1 MAAPEFIPG
10 QRWISNT
17 ESELGLGIVVDYA
30 NRRVTL
36 SFPAASEQ
44 RTYAADSAPLSRVE
58 YPVGECITSADGEQL
73 KVTELRERAGCI
85 LYIGKNGNDDTV
97 ELEEIDLDSFVRF
110 SKPQDR
116 MFAGQIE
123 KSSSFELRVETLEH
137 RHSHQQSDAFGL
149 LGGRVQLLPHQLYIA
164 NQVGQ
169 RHAPRVLLADEV
181 GLGKTIEAGLVL
193 HQQLISGRASRA
205 LIVVPDSLVHQWLVE
220 MLRRFN
226 LRFTIL
232 DEARCLALE
241 EVDTDD
247 DLFGLD
253 DPSDEPAEEQPLEI
267 DNPFE
272 TAQLVLCSLSFLT
285 EHVGR
290 HIQALEA
297 PWDLMIVDEAH
308 HLTWSE
314 QQVSPEYACIEALA
328 QKIPGL
334 LLLTATPEQLG
345 AEGHFARLRL
355 LDPDR
360 YFDLQKFSEEEACYR
375 PVSDLVQQLLAD
387 DVNVQLQDNPEL
399 KKQLTEYLGD
409 KTATELTSGPE
420 TEADLGQQGVQQGI
434 DDAIDSLLDRHGTG
448 RVLFRNTRETVEGF
462 RERHLNAHPL
472 EAPAQFIE
480 ASDSAT
486 LEELLHP
493 ELLLSH
499 SVLGDEVWTI
509 SDPRVAWLVEW
520 LAENRDEK
528 VLVIC
533 ARASTAQTLEEYLRL
548 RKGVQSAVFHEGLG
562 LVARD
567 RAAAYFADEDERAQ
581 VLVCSEI
588 GSEGRN
594 FQFARHLVLFDL
606 PLNPDLLEQRIGRL
620 DRIGQRHDVQIH
632 VPYYASDPHAAGL
645 GIEGMQSEGK
655 QNAQEVLLNWYHHGL
670 NAFERVCPIGQA
682 MYQQFEES
690 LRHCLTAGCEDEL
703 ELLIGQTHLATEN
716 MLKNLH
722 EGRDR
727 LLELNSCNTR
737 RAEDVVD
744 ALLAATQ
751 MRELAE
757 YMDCLFDQFG
767 VEQEFHSADS
777 IVLHP
782 GEHMICHS
790 FPGLPSDGMT
800 GTYHRTKA
808 LSREDMQ
815 FLTWEHPMVSGA
827 IDMVLEGDFGNT
839 ALCTIKLPPLKP
851 GTLLLE
857 TIYTLHCPAPKHLQL
872 HRYLHQPMVR
882 IVVDIKNNN
891 LSKVLT
897 FERLS
902 SLARSVKKRTG
913 VDIVRHAR
921 PEIIQMI
928 AQTDKISGAQQ
939 EEIISAAMTQMTH
952 EQQVELNR
960 LTALAEVNPNIRQDE
975 IEHLKSNTELL
986 AHYLESA
993 QLKLDALRVIIT
1005 V

>member
-1 MAAPEFIPG
+1 MAAPEFVPS

-17 ESELGLGIVVDYA
+17 ESELGLGIVVEYA

-58 YPVGECITSADGEQL
+58 YPVGELITSADGEQL
-73 KVTELRERAGCI
+73 KVTEVQNQAGCI
-85 LYIGKNGNDDTV
+85 LYIGKNNNGDTV
-97 ELEEIDLDSFVRF
+97 ELEEIDLDSFVSF

-116 MFAGQIE
+116 LFSGQIE
-123 KSSSFELRVETLEH
+123 KSSSFQLRVETQEY

-181 GLGKTIEAGLVL
+181 GLGKTIEAGLIL

-241 EVDTDD
+241 EVDTDE
-247 DLFGLD
+247 DLFD
-253 DPSDEPAEEQPLEI
+253 MDEPAEDPSLDSE
-267 DNPFE
+267 NPFE

-285 EHVGR
+285 EHLGR
-290 HIQALEA
+290 HAQALEA
-297 PWDLMIVDEAH
+297 PWGLMIVDEAH

-314 QQVSPEYACIEALA
+314 QQVSPEYTCVEALA

-345 AEGHFARLRL
+345 VEGHFARLRL

-360 YFDLQKFSEEEACYR
+360 YFDIRKFREEEAGYR
-375 PVSDLVQQLLAD
+375 PVSDLVQRLLAD
-387 DVNVQLQDNPEL
+387 DVAEQLRDNPEL
-399 KKQLTEYLGD
+399 KNQLTEYLGD
-409 KTATELTSGPE
+409 QTATELVAG
-420 TEADLGQQGVQQGI
+420 ADQQAI

-448 RVLFRNTRETVEGF
+448 RVLFRNTREAVKGF
-462 RERHLNAHPL
+462 PERHLHAHPV
-472 EAPAQFIE
+472 EAPEQFID
-480 ASDSAT
+480 ASASAT

-493 ELLLSH
+493 ELLL
-499 SVLGDEVWTI
+499 GEEVWTI
-509 SDPRVAWLVEW
+509 ADPRVAWLVEW

-533 ARASTAQTLEEYLRL
+533 SRASTAQTLEEYLRL

-632 VPYYASDPHAAGL
+632 VPYYAAVFQG
-645 GIEGMQSEGK
+645 EGGQSEENQSEGT
-655 QNAQEVLLNWYHHGL
+655 QTAQEVLLNWYHRGL

-682 MYQQFEES
+682 MFQQFEEP
-690 LRHCLTAGCEDEL
+690 LRRCLAQREDLITGSEDEL
-703 ELLIGQTHLATEN
+703 TLLIEQTHLATEQT
-716 MLKNLH
+716 LQNLH
-722 EGRDR
+722 QGRDR
-727 LLELNSCNTR
+727 LLELNSCNIR
-737 RAEDVVD
+737 RADDVVD

-751 MRELAE
+751 MRELSE
-757 YMDCLFDQFG
+757 YMDRIFDHFG

-782 GEHMICHS
+782 SDHMICHS
-790 FPGLPSDGMT
+790 FPGLPGDGLT

-815 FLTWEHPMVSGA
+815 FLTWEPPMVSGA
-827 IDMVLEGDFGNT
+827 MDMVLEGDFGNT

-857 TIYTLHCPAPKHLQL
+857 TIYTLHCPAPKRLQL

-882 IVVDIKNNN
+882 ILVDIKNNN
-891 LSKVLT
+891 LTKVLT

-902 SLARSVKKRTG
+902 SLAKSVKRHTG
-913 VDIVRHAR
+913 VDLVRHAR
-921 PEIIQMI
+921 PEITQMI
-928 AQTDKISGAQQ
+928 GQTDNIAEAQQ
-939 EEIISAAMTQMTH
+939 EEIVSAAMAQMTH

-960 LTALAEVNPNIRQDE
+960 LTALAEVNPNIRRDE
-975 IEHLKSNTELL
+975 IEHLQSNTELL
-986 AHYLESA
+986 MQYLQSA
-993 QLKLDALRVIIT
+993 QLKLDALRVIIA

>member
-1 MAAPEFIPG
+1 LAVTQFIPG

-17 ESELGLGIVVDYA
+17 ESELGLGIVVENL

-36 SFPAASEQ
+36 SFPAASEV

-58 YPVGECITSADGEQL
+58 YPVGENITSADGQQVM
-73 KVTELRERAGCI
+73 VTELREVDGCI
-85 LYIGKNGNDDTV
+85 LYIGKNANGDMAEV
-97 ELEEIDLDSFVRF
+97 EEIELHSFVRF

-123 KSSSFELRVETLEH
+123 KNSSFELRVATLEH
-137 RHSHQQSDAFGL
+137 RHSYQKSDAFGL

-164 NQVGQ
+164 NQVGL

-181 GLGKTIEAGLVL
+181 GLGKTIEAGLIL
-193 HQQLISGRASRA
+193 HQQLVSGRAARA
-205 LIVVPDSLVHQWLVE
+205 LIVVPDSLIHQWLVE

-241 EVDTDD
+241 EPLVEDD
-247 DLFGLD
+247 IFDL
-253 DPSDEPAEEQPLEI
+253 DEPEDVLSLEI
-267 DNPFE
+267 ENPFE

-285 EHVGR
+285 KYPQR
-290 HIQALEA
+290 HEQALKA
-297 PWDLMIVDEAH
+297 SWDMMIVDEAH

-314 QQVSPEYACIEALA
+314 EQGSPEYTCIEALA
-328 QKIPGL
+328 KKIPSL

-345 AEGHFARLRL
+345 ADGHFARLRL

-360 YFDLQKFSEEEACYR
+360 YFDIQQFREEEAGYR

-387 DVNVQLQDNPEL
+387 DVVNALQNNTEL
-399 KKQLTEYLGD
+399 SHQLTHYLGEETVERL
-409 KTATELTSGPE
+409 TAVAASEMTPE
-420 TEADLGQQGVQQGI
+420 QVSLEVQ
-434 DDAIDSLLDRHGTG
+434 DAIDGLLDRHGTG
-448 RVLFRNTRETVEGF
+448 RVLFRNTREAVQGF
-462 RERHLNAHPL
+462 PERRLHAHPL
-472 EAPAQFIE
+472 EVPEPFIA
-480 ASDSAT
+480 ASLGAT
-486 LEELLHP
+486 LDELLHP
-493 ELLLSH
+493 ELLLSTPK
-499 SVLGDEVWTI
+499 LGDEFWTLV
-509 SDPRVAWLVEW
+509 DTRVAWLVEW
-520 LAENRDEK
+520 LAANRDEK

-548 RKGVQSAVFHEGLG
+548 RKGVRSAVFHEGMG

-581 VLVCSEI
+581 ILVCSEI

-620 DRIGQRHDVQIH
+620 DRIGQRHDVHIH
-632 VPYYASDPHAAGL
+632 VPYYLSDGFT
-645 GIEGMQSEGK
+645 S
-655 QNAQEVLLNWYHHGL
+655 AQEHLLNWYHRGL
-670 NAFERVCPIGQA
+670 NAFERVCPIGQSI
-682 MYQQFEES
+682 YQQFETP
-690 LRHCLTAGCEDEL
+690 LLQCLEAGDDGEL
-703 ELLIGQTHLATEN
+703 DALIKQTQTATEAT
-716 MLKNLH
+716 LQELH
-722 EGRDR
+722 NGRDR

-737 RAEDVVD
+737 RAEAVVD
-744 ALLAATQ
+744 HILEATR
-751 MRELAE
+751 MKELAE
-757 YMDCLFDQFG
+757 YMDRLFDHFG

-782 GEHMICHS
+782 GDHMVCHS
-790 FPGLPSDGMT
+790 FPGLPSDGLT

-882 IVVDIKNNN
+882 IVVDIKGNN
-891 LSKVLT
+891 LTKVLT
-897 FERLS
+897 FERLNG
-902 SLARSVKKRTG
+902 LVKSVKKRTA
-913 VDIVRHAR
+913 VDLVRHAR
-921 PEIIQMI
+921 PDITQMI
-928 AQTDKISGAQQ
+928 AQTDVVAQSQ
-939 EEIISAAMTQMTH
+939 QDEMVAAAITQMNH
-952 EQQVELNR
+952 DQQMEIQR
-960 LTALAEVNPNIRQDE
+960 LTALAKVNPNIRQDE
-975 IEHLKSNTELL
+975 IKHLQSSTELL
-986 AHYLESA
+986 AQYLESA
-993 QLKLDALRVIIT
+993 QLKLDSLRAVIA

>member
-1 MAAPEFIPG
+1 MGSLSLLNCLEYAPIFKHLGEFHLSAPEFIPG

-17 ESELGLGIVVDYA
+17 ESELGLGIVVECA

-44 RTYAADSAPLSRVE
+44 RTYATESAPLSRVE
-58 YPVGECITSADGEQL
+58 YPVGELITSADGKQL
-73 KVTELRERAGCI
+73 RVTELRNQAGRI
-85 LYIGKNGNDDTV
+85 LYVGKDNNNETV
-97 ELEEIDLDSFVRF
+97 ELDELDLDSFVRF

-123 KSSSFELRVETLEH
+123 KSSSFELRVDTLEYRH
-137 RHSHQQSDAFGL
+137 RQQQSDAFGL

-181 GLGKTIEAGLVL
+181 GLGKTIEAGLIL
-193 HQQLISGRASRA
+193 HQQLICGRTSRA

-241 EVDTDD
+241 DRSAEDDFFELDEEIESAVDD
-247 DLFGLD
+247 GL
-253 DPSDEPAEEQPLEI
+253 E
-267 DNPFE
+267 NPFE

-285 EHVGR
+285 EHPQR
-290 HIQALEA
+290 HAQALEA
-297 PWDLMIVDEAH
+297 PWDMMIVDEAH

-314 QQVSPEYACIEALA
+314 QQVSAEYACIEALA

-345 AEGHFARLRL
+345 LEGHFARLRL

-360 YFDLQKFSEEEACYR
+360 YFDIKQFREEEAGYR

-387 DVNVQLQDNPEL
+387 DVACQLESNVELRNQLVD
-399 KKQLTEYLGD
+399 YLGEQ
-409 KTATELTSGPE
+409 AVEELMSGLVSE
-420 TEADLGQQGVQQGI
+420 SADQAIQ
-434 DDAIDSLLDRHGTG
+434 DAVDSLLDRHGTG
-448 RVLFRNTRETVEGF
+448 RVLFRNTRETVQGF
-462 RERHLNAHPL
+462 PERQLHKHPL
-472 EAPAQFIE
+472 EAPEQFVT
-480 ASDSAT
+480 ASASAT

-493 ELLLSH
+493 EFLL
-499 SVLGDEVWTI
+499 GEEVWTI
-509 SDPRVAWLVEW
+509 ADPRVAWLVEW
-520 LAENRDEK
+520 LAENRQEK

-548 RKGVQSAVFHEGLG
+548 RKGVHSAVFHEGMG

-567 RAAAYFADEDERAQ
+567 RAAAYFADEDESAQ

-620 DRIGQRHDVQIH
+620 DRIGQRFDVQIH
-632 VPYYASDPHAAGL
+632 VPYYAADYRA
-645 GIEGMQSEGK
+645 EGK
-655 QNAQEVLLNWYHHGL
+655 QNAQEVLLRWYDGGL
-670 NAFERVCPIGQA
+670 NAFERVCSIGRSI
-682 MYQQFEES
+682 YQQFEAS
-690 LRHCLTAGCEDEL
+690 LRHCLDAGSEGEL
-703 ELLIGQTHLATEN
+703 NVLIEQTHQATEDTLN
-716 MLKNLH
+716 NLH
-722 EGRDR
+722 QGRDR
-727 LLELNSCNTR
+727 LLELNSCNAR
-737 RAEDVVD
+737 RADSIVD

-757 YMDCLFDQFG
+757 YMDRLFDHFG

-782 GEHMICHS
+782 GDHMICHS
-790 FPGLPSDGMT
+790 FPGLPNDGMT

-882 IVVDIKNNN
+882 IVVDIKNNE
-891 LSKVLT
+891 LSKILT
-897 FERLS
+897 FEKLS
-902 SLARSVKKRTG
+902 SLAKSVKKRTG
-913 VDIVRHAR
+913 VDLVRHAR
-921 PEIIQMI
+921 PEITQLI
-928 AQTDKISGAQQ
+928 AQTEQLAEKQQVEIVSGAM
-939 EEIISAAMTQMTH
+939 AQMTH
-952 EQQVELNR
+952 EQHVELSR
-960 LTALAEVNPNIRQDE
+960 LTALAEVNPNIRCDE
-975 IEHLKSNTELL
+975 IEHLQENTELL
-986 AHYLESA
+986 ANYLQSA
-993 QLKLDALRVIIT
+993 KLKLDALRVIVT

>member
-1 MAAPEFIPG
+1 MAAPDFIPG

-17 ESELGLGIVVDYA
+17 ESELGLGIVVEYA
-30 NRRVTL
+30 NRRVSL

-73 KVTELRERAGCI
+73 NVTELQERFGCI
-85 LYIGKNGNDDTV
+85 LYIGKNNHGDTV

-123 KSSSFELRVETLEH
+123 KSRNFELRVDTLEH
-137 RHSHQQSDAFGL
+137 RHSHQQSEAFGL

-181 GLGKTIEAGLVL
+181 GLGKTIEAGLIL
-193 HQQLISGRASRA
+193 HQQLISGRANRA

-247 DLFGLD
+247 DLFDLD
-253 DPSDEPAEEQPLEI
+253 DASSESTSGSEELSSEI

-285 EHVGR
+285 EHVER
-290 HIQALEA
+290 HAQALEA
-297 PWDLMIVDEAH
+297 SWDLMIVDEAH

-314 QQVSPEYACIEALA
+314 QQVSPEYACIEALS

-345 AEGHFARLRL
+345 VEGHFARLRL
-355 LDPDR
+355 LDSDR
-360 YFDLQKFSEEEACYR
+360 YFDLQKFSEEESCYR

-387 DVNVQLQDNPEL
+387 DAVEQLQDNQEL
-399 KKQLTEYLGD
+399 KKQLTEYLGEQ
-409 KTATELTSGPE
+409 TAAELTSSPE
-420 TEADLGQQGVQQGI
+420 TEADHGQQEIQQVI

-448 RVLFRNTRETVEGF
+448 RVLFRNTRETVDGF

-472 EAPAQFIE
+472 EAPKQFVE
-480 ASDSAT
+480 ASSSAT

-499 SVLGDEVWTI
+499 SVLGDEVWPI
-509 SDPRVAWLVEW
+509 SDPRVAWLAEW

-533 ARASTAQTLEEYLRL
+533 ARASTAQSLEGYLRL

-632 VPYYASDPHAAGL
+632 VPYYSVGL
-645 GIEGMQSEGK
+645 GNEGMLSEGK
-655 QNAQEVLLNWYHHGL
+655 QNAQEVLLNWYHRGL

-682 MYQQFEES
+682 MYQQFEEP
-690 LRHCLTAGCEDEL
+690 LRHCLTSGCEDEL
-703 ELLIGQTHLATEN
+703 ELLIGQTHLATEKT
-716 MLKNLH
+716 LQHLH

-727 LLELNSCNTR
+727 LLELNSCHTR
-737 RAEDVVD
+737 RADEVVD

-757 YMDCLFDQFG
+757 YMDRLFDQFG

-782 GEHMICHS
+782 GDHMICHS

-857 TIYTLHCPAPKHLQL
+857 TIYTLHCPAPKRLQL

-882 IVVDIKNNN
+882 IVVDIKNKD

-902 SLARSVKKRTG
+902 SLAKSVKRRTG
-913 VDIVRHAR
+913 VDLVRHAR
-921 PEIIQMI
+921 PEITQMI

-939 EEIISAAMTQMTH
+939 EEMISAAMEQMTH
-952 EQQVELNR
+952 KQQVELNR

-986 AHYLESA
+986 AHYLQNA
-993 QLKLDALRVIIT
+993 QLKLDSLRVIIT

>member
-1 MAAPEFIPG
+1 MATPELIPG

-17 ESELGLGIVVDYA
+17 ESELGLGIVIENK
-30 NRRVTL
+30 NRRVSL
-36 SFPAASEQ
+36 SFPAAGET
-44 RTYAADSAPLSRVE
+44 RTYAVENAPLSRVE
-58 YPVGECITSADGEQL
+58 YPVGERISSADGQQL
-73 KVTELRERAGCI
+73 TVTELRETNGSI
-85 LYIGKNGNDDTV
+85 LYLGHNSHG
-97 ELEEIDLDSFVRF
+97 EPAEMEEIDLDSFVRF

-123 KSSSFELRVETLEH
+123 KNSRFELRLATLEY
-137 RHSHQQSDAFGL
+137 RHSQQQNDAFGL

-164 NQVGQ
+164 SQVGR

-181 GLGKTIEAGLVL
+181 GLGKTIEAGLIL
-193 HQQLISGRASRA
+193 HQQLVAGRASRA

-241 EVDTDD
+241 APLDEDD
-247 DLFGLD
+247 AFFDL
-253 DPSDEPAEEQPLEI
+253 DEPEVETPEEVE
-267 DNPFE
+267 NPFE

-285 EHVGR
+285 KHPQR
-290 HIQALEA
+290 HAQALDA
-297 PWDLMIVDEAH
+297 SWDMMIVDEAH

-314 QQVSPEYACIEALA
+314 QQASPEYTCIEALA
-328 QKIPGL
+328 QKTLGL

-360 YFDLQKFSEEEACYR
+360 YFDIQQFREEEAGYR
-375 PVSDLVQQLLAD
+375 PVSELVQQLLGENIASD
-387 DVNVQLQDNPEL
+387 LDTNTELNNQLV
-399 KKQLTEYLGD
+399 EYLGEE
-409 KTATELTSGPE
+409 ATQALITSKG
-420 TEADLGQQGVQQGI
+420 TYEAEPSDFEQGI
-434 DDAIDSLLDRHGTG
+434 QDAIDSLLDRHGTG
-448 RVLFRNTRETVEGF
+448 RVLFRNTREAVQGF
-462 RERHLNAHPL
+462 PERQLHAHPL
-472 EAPAQFIE
+472 SAPEQYVA
-480 ASDSAT
+480 ASESAT

-493 ELLLSH
+493 ELLLGSE
-499 SVLGDEVWTI
+499 LWTTTD
-509 SDPRVAWLVEW
+509 SRVHWLVEW

-528 VLVIC
+528 ALVIC
-533 ARASTAQTLEEYLRL
+533 SRAETAQALEEFLRL
-548 RKGVQSAVFHEGLG
+548 RKGIHSAVFHEGMG

-632 VPYYASDPHAAGL
+632 APFYQSSDELDETLSSSAQ
-645 GIEGMQSEGK
+645 QS
-655 QNAQEVLLNWYHHGL
+655 LLNWYHQGL

-682 MYQQFEES
+682 IYQQFEKPLLQCLVSGDEEELTS
-690 LRHCLTAGCEDEL
+690 L
-703 ELLIGQTHLATEN
+703 IKQTHAETEAT
-716 MLKNLH
+716 LKELH
-722 EGRDR
+722 NGRDR

-737 RAEDVVD
+737 RAELVVD
-744 ALLAATQ
+744 DLLAATR
-751 MRELAE
+751 MKELSE
-757 YMDCLFDQFG
+757 YMGRVFDHFG

-782 GEHMICHS
+782 GDHMICHS
-790 FPGLPSDGMT
+790 FPGLPSDGLT

-839 ALCTIKLPPLKP
+839 ALCTVKLPPLKP

-857 TIYTLHCPAPKHLQL
+857 TIYTLHCPAPKQLQL

-882 IVVDIKNNN
+882 ILVNAEGKD
-891 LSKVLT
+891 LTKVLT
-897 FERLS
+897 FERLN
-902 SLARSVKKRTG
+902 SLVKSVKMRMA
-913 VDIVRHAR
+913 VDLVRHAR
-921 PEIIQMI
+921 PEITQMI
-928 AQTDKISGAQQ
+928 EKTNAKAEAQQ
-939 EEIISAAMTQMTH
+939 ADIVATAMTQMNH
-952 EQQVELNR
+952 DQQIELQR

-975 IEHLKSNTELL
+975 IEHLQSSTESL
-986 AHYLESA
+986 AHYLENA
-993 QLKLDALRVIIT
+993 QLKLDSLRVVIA